1 MVLRHATALPGESN
15 SDALVLFNLRAGGGA
30 EGLPRLLE
38 STTARALRGEVVLA
52 NERLDP
58 AAHDRVKARLP
69 ILVHGGDGT
78 LQRTLDQLF
87 SAPAPRSGGPHPPPR
102 IAAVGGGTMNVI
114 SRWCGFRRSP
124 AENVQ
129 SVLHAQRTGDLTYR
143 QVPLLRIRQAD
154 QAHVGFIF
162 GMGPM
167 IRVVD
172 AFDQRQDK
180 SKLGA
185 MMMLAR
191 ALGSVFLP
199 SIFSELSAAVAPLDA
214 SIETDG
220 RVLPYDQFGLLFAS
234 ATEQVFLGTRPFTA
248 QRRPHAFN
256 FAAYADSTR
265 AISATFPLLA
275 RGWRPREKSRLSSG
289 SDRLREADRRYV
301 NQTSRRLVIRSS
313 ERIFT
318 LDGEIFESSG
328 EPLAIEVG
336 PTVELA
342 MRPGDPW
349 S

>member
-1 MVLRHATALPGESN
+1 MVLRHAAALSGDSN
-15 SDALVLFNLRAGGGA
+15 SDALMLFNLRAGAGA
-30 EGLPRLLE
+30 AELPRLLE
-38 STTARALRGEVVLA
+38 STTALGLGGEVVLA
-52 NERLDP
+52 NQRLDP
-58 AAHDRVKARLP
+58 AVHDRVKARLP

-87 SAPAPRSGGPHPPPR
+87 SAPALRSGGPHPPPR

-114 SRWCGFRRSP
+114 SRWCGFTSSP

-129 SVLHAQRTGDLTYR
+129 SVLHAQSAGDLRYK
-143 QVPLLRIRQAD
+143 QVPLLRIRQGD
-154 QAHVGFIF
+154 QDHVGFIF

-172 AFDQRQDK
+172 AFGQRRDK
-180 SKLGA
+180 TKLGA
-185 MMMLAR
+185 VTMLAR
-191 ALGSVFLP
+191 AIGSVFIP
-199 SIFSELSAAVAPLDA
+199 SIFSELAAEVAPLDA
-214 SIETDG
+214 SIETNG

-234 ATEQVFLGTRPFTA
+234 ATDQVFLGTRPFA
-248 QRRPHAFN
+248 EQRRPHAFS

-275 RGWRPREKSRLSSG
+275 RGWRPREK
-289 SDRLREADRRYV
+289 RERYV
-301 NQTSRRLVIRSS
+301 NQLSRRLVIRSS

-318 LDGEIFESSG
+318 LDGEIFESNV
-328 EPLAIEVG
+328 EPLTVEVG

-342 MRPGDPW
+342 THPGAPW

>member
-1 MVLRHATALPGESN
+1 VVLRQATALPEQSN
-15 SDALVLFNLRAGGGA
+15 SDALVLFNPRAGGGA
-30 EGLPRLLE
+30 DGLPRLLE
-38 STTARALRGEVVLA
+38 STTARGLDGEVVLA
-52 NERLDP
+52 SERLDP
-58 AAHDRVKARLP
+58 AVHDRVQARLP

-87 SAPAPRSGGPHPPPR
+87 SAPALPSGVSDPPPR

-129 SVLHAQRTGDLTYR
+129 SVLHAQSAGDLTYK
-143 QVPLLRIRQAD
+143 QVPLLRISQGDR
-154 QAHVGFIF
+154 AHVGCIF

-167 IRVVD
+167 IRVVE
-172 AFDQRQDK
+172 AFDRRRDK
-180 SKLGA
+180 TKLGA
-185 MMMLAR
+185 VTMLAR
-191 ALGSVFLP
+191 ALGSVFVP

-220 RVLPYDQFGLLFAS
+220 RVLPYDQYGLLFAS
-234 ATEQVFLGTRPFTA
+234 ATDQVFLGTRPFTES
-248 QRRPHAFN
+248 RRPQTFN

-275 RGWRPREKSRLSSG
+275 RGWRPRGKS
-289 SDRLREADRRYV
+289 RRYV

-318 LDGEIFESSG
+318 LDGEIFESND
-328 EPLAIEVG
+328 EPLTIEVG
-336 PTVELA
+336 PTVDLA
-342 MRPGDPW
+342 MRPGDLW